1 MAMDVLAFLLKS
13 TRPLSVVSTQRHQR
27 GVNSLIPSCLD
38 QLYLALLGTT
48 RYHVN
53 RMSYHR
59 V

>member
-1 MAMDVLAFLLKS
+1 MWRGTSSPFFPN
-13 TRPLSVVSTQRHQR
+13 RPLSIASTQRHQR
-27 GVNSLIPSCLD
+27 GVNSLISSYLN

-48 RYHVN
+48 RYYVN